1 MISDLSN
8 VAMQYGIL
16 ITLGKSGKRSSL
28 ILLEGW
34 IKGSRNNMSLLSI
47 LPHSET
53 KKLNSVSSLVSC
65 IVATTTITF

>member
-34 IKGSRNNMSLLSI
+34 IKGSRNNF

-53 KKLNSVSSLVSC
+53 KKLNSVSSLV
-65 IVATTTITF
+65 